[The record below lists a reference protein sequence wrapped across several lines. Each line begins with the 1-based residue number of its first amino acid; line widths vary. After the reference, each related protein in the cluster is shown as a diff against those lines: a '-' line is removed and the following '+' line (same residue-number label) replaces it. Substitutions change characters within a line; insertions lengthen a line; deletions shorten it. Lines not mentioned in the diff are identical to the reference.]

1 MKLHI
6 KIPALEYQSAITS
19 DIALPTKMRLSQSNK
34 GQLLFF

>member
-19 DIALPTKMRLSQSNK
+19 DIALPTKNEAVSKQ
-34 GQLLFF
+34 